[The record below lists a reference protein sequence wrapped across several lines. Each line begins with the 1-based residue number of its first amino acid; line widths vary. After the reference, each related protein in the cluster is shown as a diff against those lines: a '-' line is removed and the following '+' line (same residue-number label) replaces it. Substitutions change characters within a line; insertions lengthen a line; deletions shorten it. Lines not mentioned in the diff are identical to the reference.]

1 MQSGG
6 VEVWTA
12 RPQALGKEACESLAG
27 VLGQDERDRAARLRF
42 EADRH
47 AFVVSRAMRRVAL
60 GLALGADA
68 QELRF
73 GTGAQGEPT
82 LLDPRA
88 GSLSFSLSRTR
99 DLVAFALC
107 PGGPVG
113 IDVEVVRDGV
123 ELELLEPYMDLPDPH
138 EPIGL
143 EDFYVRWTALEAFW
157 KAQGLGLSR
166 THPRIALRDT
176 GEGRL
181 EVRVGGAARPSGLFA
196 VRLPAPPTHVLSVAC
211 TRVDSV
217 RIVEL
222 DRLAPPPAESAGQA
236 LTDCKEGHRIV
247 AGAPGIFSS

>member
-47 AFVVSRAMRRVAL
+47 AFVVSRAMRRVAI

-68 QELRF
+68 QDLRF

-99 DLVAFALC
+99 ELVAFALC

-113 IDVEVVRDGV
+113 IDVELVRDGV
-123 ELELLEPYMDLPDPH
+123 EVDLLEPYMDLP
-138 EPIGL
+138 EPGEPMGL

-166 THPRIALRDT
+166 THPRIALQDT

-196 VRLPAPPTHVLSVAC
+196 VRLPAPTTHVLSVAC
-211 TRVDSV
+211 RRVDNV

-222 DRLAPPPAESAGQA
+222 DRLAPPPAESAGQT
-236 LTDCKEGHRIV
+236 LTNCKEGHRIV

>member
-1 MQSGG
+1 

-47 AFVVSRAMRRVAL
+47 AFVVSRAMRRVAI
-60 GLALGADA
+60 GLALGVDA

-99 DLVAFALC
+99 DLVAFALS
-107 PGGPVG
+107 PGGQVG

-123 ELELLEPYMDLPDPH
+123 EVDLLEPYMDLPHPG
-138 EPIGL
+138 EPISL

-181 EVRVGGAARPSGLFA
+181 EVRVGGTARPSGLFA
-196 VRLPAPPTHVLSVAC
+196 VRLPSPPTHVLSVAC
-211 TRVDSV
+211 ERVDSV

-236 LTDCKEGHRIV
+236 LTNCKEGHCIV
-247 AGAPGIFSS
+247 ANAPGIFSS

>member
-12 RPQALGKEACESLAG
+12 RPQALGKDACESLAA

-47 AFVVSRAMRRVAL
+47 AFVVSRAMRRIGI
-60 GLALGADA
+60 GLALGADPH
-68 QELRF
+68 ELRF
-73 GTGAQGEPT
+73 GSGPQGEPT

-88 GSLSFSLSRTR
+88 GALSFSLSRTR
-99 DLVAFALC
+99 ELVSFALC

-113 IDVEVVRDGV
+113 VDVEVVRDGV
-123 ELELLEPYMDLPDPH
+123 EVDLLEPYMDLPDPH

-181 EVRVGGAARPSGLFA
+181 EVRVAGAAQPSGLFA
-196 VRLPAPPTHVLSVAC
+196 VRLPAPPTHVLCVAC
-211 TRVDSV
+211 RRVDSV

-222 DRLAPPPAESAGQA
+222 DKLAPPPAHAAGQA
-236 LTDCKEGHRIV
+236 LTDCKEGHRLV

>member
-47 AFVVSRAMRRVAL
+47 AFVVSRAMRRVAI
-60 GLALGADA
+60 GLALGVDA

-107 PGGPVG
+107 PGGQVG
-113 IDVEVVRDGV
+113 IDVEAVRDGV
-123 ELELLEPYMDLPDPH
+123 EVDLLEPYMDLPNPG

-181 EVRVGGAARPSGLFA
+181 EVRLGAAARPSGLFA

-211 TRVDSV
+211 ERVDSV

-222 DRLAPPPAESAGQA
+222 DRLAPPPAQSAGQA
-236 LTDCKEGHRIV
+236 LTNCKEGHCIV
-247 AGAPGIFSS
+247 ANAPGIFSS